1 MSPHLAAS
9 GLSYLSAVTIPNP
22 SPVDPTGG
30 STGIQLLLSYVKWG
44 VLIVCAVV
52 AVASGAYMAWGSM
65 SDRPDAAHKGKR
77 AFLFAALGVIASAI
91 AIPMINAVSA
101 AAG

>member
-1 MSPHLAAS
+1 MTHLSTVLDVLTAP
-9 GLSYLSAVTIPNP
+9 IPNP

-30 STGIQLLLSYVKWG
+30 STAIQLLLSYVKWG
-44 VLIVCAVV
+44 VLIVCAVF
-52 AVASGAYMAWGSM
+52 AVASGGYIAWGSA

-77 AFLFAALGVIASAI
+77 VFLFSALGVIASAI
-91 AIPMINAVSA
+91 AIPMINAVQA